1 MIHLDT
7 SFLIRILDPD
17 APEARLLETMDP
29 DESIVVSALAW
40 AEFQCGPIKP
50 AEQELATRIVDSY
63 RDFTIEH
70 AGVAAHL
77 FNESGRRRG
86 SLPDCVIAAVA
97 IHDGA
102 RLATANLTD
111 FRRFETA
118 GLKLIGDVGSD
129 VGPGWGGA
137 GWRRPPE
144 VQDSV
149 AGWYTDGQG
158 ADPSREGS
166 PASGGSPASSR
177 TGPPGVREASLAGLS
192 APDFHRKYWDAVLDK
207 LNRIGGPVSGNSVHP
222 PFARR
227 TPATYNW
234 MSFPIGRSEFYLY
247 ATTHRTAGRISAS
260 LYMSKNGAFAF
271 DRLMRDRKDIESD
284 MKSPM
289 VWDDGKP
296 NEREIGVR
304 LNNAVLNDPSDWAR
318 QHEWLVRKLN
328 LLDRVFRPRIKRLP

>member
-17 APEARLLETMDP
+17 APETRLLETMDP

-70 AGVAAHL
+70 AGVAARL

-86 SLPDCVIAAVA
+86 SLPDCAIAAAA

-111 FRRFETA
+111 FRRFESA
-118 GLKLIGDVGSD
+118 GLTLIGDLGSD
-129 VGPGWGGA
+129 ARPGWADA
-137 GWRRPPE
+137 GSRPLPE
-144 VQDSV
+144 VQDSGG
-149 AGWYTDGQG
+149 GWYTGGQG
-158 ADPSREGS
+158 SDPSREGS
-166 PASGGSPASSR
+166 PAFGGFLALSR

-207 LNRIGGPVSGNSVHP
+207 LNRIGGPVSGNRARP

-227 TPATYNW
+227 TPAKDNW
-234 MSFPIGRSEFYLY
+234 MSFPIGREGFYLY
-247 ATTHRTAGRISAS
+247 ATTHRKAGRISAS
-260 LYMSKNGAFAF
+260 LYLSTHRAPAFG
-271 DRLMRDRKDIESD
+271 RLMRDREAIESA
-284 MKSPM
+284 MGSVM
-289 VWDDGKP
+289 FWDDRKP
-296 NEREIGVR
+296 SEREIGVR
-304 LNNAVLNDPSDWAR
+304 LENVVLNGPNDWPR

>member
-7 SFLIRILDPD
+7 SFLIRILNPD
-17 APEARLLETMDP
+17 APETRLLETMDP

-70 AGVAAHL
+70 AGVAANL

-86 SLPDCVIAAVA
+86 SLPDCVIAAAA

-102 RLATANLTD
+102 RLATTNLTD
-111 FRRFETA
+111 FRRFEGA
-118 GLKLIGDVGSD
+118 GLRLVSHMGSD
-129 VGPGWGGA
+129 ARPGWGDA
-137 GWRRPPE
+137 GSRPPPE
-144 VQDSV
+144 VQDSG
-149 AGWYTDGQG
+149 AGWHTGGQG
-158 ADPSREGS
+158 ADPSW
-166 PASGGSPASSR
+166 GGSPASAGSPAPSQMR
-177 TGPPGVREASLAGLS
+177 PPAARQASLAGLS
-192 APDFHRKYWDAVLDK
+192 AREFHRKYWGAVLDK
-207 LNRIGGPVSGNSVHP
+207 LNRIGGPVSGSSARP

-227 TPATYNW
+227 TPAKDNW
-234 MSFPIGRSEFYLY
+234 MSFPVGRTDFYLY
-247 ATTHRTAGRISAS
+247 TTALRTKERITAS
-260 LYMSKNGAFAF
+260 LYMSTGQASAF
-271 DRLMRDRKDIESD
+271 DRLMRDREAIESE
-284 MKSPM
+284 MGSPLF
-289 VWDDGKP
+289 WDDQKP

-304 LNNAVLNDPSDWAR
+304 LNNVDLNDPNDWAR

>member
-7 SFLIRILDPD
+7 SFLIRILAPD
-17 APEARLLETMDP
+17 APETRLLETMDP

-70 AGVAAHL
+70 AGVAARL

-111 FRRFETA
+111 FRRFESA
-118 GLKLIGDVGSD
+118 GLKLIGDLGSD
-129 VGPGWGGA
+129 LGPGWADA
-137 GWRRPPE
+137 GSRPLPE
-144 VQDSV
+144 VQDSG
-149 AGWYTDGQG
+149 AGWYSAGQR
-158 ADPSREGS
+158 ADRSREGS
-166 PASGGSPASSR
+166 PASGGSPASPR
-177 TGPPGVREASLAGLS
+177 TGPPGVRDASLAGLS
-192 APDFHRKYWDAVLDK
+192 APEFHRKYWDAVLDK
-207 LNRIGGPVSGNSVHP
+207 LNRIGGPVSGNSARA

-227 TPATYNW
+227 TPGKDNW
-234 MSFPIGRSEFYLY
+234 MSFPIGRSGFYLY
-247 ATTHRTAGRISAS
+247 ATTHRAAGRISAS
-260 LYMSKNGAFAF
+260 LYLSTHRAPAFG
-271 DRLMRDRKDIESD
+271 RLMRDRDAIESA
-284 MKSPM
+284 MASAM
-289 VWDDGKP
+289 FWDDRKP
-296 NEREIGVR
+296 SEREIGVR
-304 LNNAVLNDPSDWAR
+304 LENVVLNDPNDWAR

-328 LLDRVFRPRIKRLP
+328 LLDRVFRPRIERLP

>member
-17 APEARLLETMDP
+17 APETRLLETMDP

-50 AEQELATRIVDSY
+50 AEQELAMRIVDSY

-70 AGVAAHL
+70 AGVAARL

-86 SLPDCVIAAVA
+86 SLPDCSIAAVA

-102 RLATANLTD
+102 RLATANRTD

-118 GLKLIGDVGSD
+118 GLKLIGDLGSGAGPAWGDVGSR
-129 VGPGWGGA
+129 P
-137 GWRRPPE
+137 PPE
-144 VQDSV
+144 VQDSGV
-149 AGWYTDGQG
+149 DWYAGGQG

-166 PASGGSPASSR
+166 PASGGSPPSSR
-177 TGPPGVREASLAGLS
+177 TAPPRVREASLAGLS
-192 APDFHRKYWDAVLDK
+192 APEFHRKYWDAVLDK
-207 LNRIGGPVSGNSVHP
+207 LNRVGGPVSGNSAHP

-227 TPATYNW
+227 TPAKDNW
-234 MSFPIGRSEFYLY
+234 MSFPIGRSGFYLY
-247 ATTHRTAGRISAS
+247 TTTHRAAGRISAS
-260 LYMSKNGAFAF
+260 LYLSEHRASAFE
-271 DRLMRDRKDIESD
+271 RLMRDREAIESA
-284 MKSPM
+284 MGSPM
-289 VWDDGKP
+289 VWDDQKP
-296 NEREIGVR
+296 NEREIGV
-304 LNNAVLNDPSDWAR
+304 LLKNVVLNDPNDWAP

>member
-17 APEARLLETMDP
+17 APETRLLETMDP

-50 AEQELATRIVDSY
+50 AEQELAARIVDSY

-77 FNESGRRRG
+77 FNQSGRRRG

-129 VGPGWGGA
+129 IGPGWGDA

-149 AGWYTDGQG
+149 AGWYTGGQG

-192 APDFHRKYWDAVLDK
+192 APEFHRKYWDAVLDK
-207 LNRIGGPVSGNSVHP
+207 LNRIGGPVSGNSAYP

-227 TPATYNW
+227 TPAKDNW
-234 MSFPIGRSEFYLY
+234 MSFPIGRGGFYLY

-260 LYMSKNGAFAF
+260 LYMSKHRAFAF
-271 DRLMRDRKDIESD
+271 DPLMRDRKDIESD

-296 NEREIGVR
+296 NEREIGVQ
-304 LNNAVLNDPSDWAR
+304 LKNAVLNDPNDWAR